1 MNQASRGL
9 IRPYHSKLA
18 FLNQLCDAG
27 WVAVALWVACY
38 FHGRIWGEQYVLA
51 AVLGVGL
58 FSVFAEWDDLYS
70 SRRGAPLYQD
80 LTRTTSAW
88 IGVVAVLLLIGF
100 ASKRSTEYSRV
111 TMFTWFWLA
120 PALVIS
126 WRISVRVA
134 LRTLR
139 RHGRNTRSVAIAGA
153 GVLGE
158 RILRTL
164 LENAWMGLRP
174 VGFFDDNKPIGTRP
188 TEGSDV
194 QVLGDLGDMVGR
206 AQAGAFDLV
215 YIALPL
221 RAEGRVRDVIDG
233 LSNTPATVYFV
244 PDIFA
249 FNLLQARLVPLGGIP
264 TIGVFE
270 TPFASV
276 DGWVKRAEDIVLA
289 SLILLL
295 VSVPML
301 LAAIGV
307 KLSSKGPVFFRQRRY
322 GLDGRAFTVW
332 KFRSMTV
339 CEDGPEIPQ
348 AKRCDPRVTRFGA
361 FLRRTSLDELPQ
373 FFNVLLGAMSIV
385 GPRPHAVAHNEQYRK
400 LIHGYML
407 RHKVKPGITGWAQ
420 INGFRGETDTLDKME
435 RRVEHDLWYICN
447 WSLWLDLRIVL
458 RTAFKG
464 FGGRNTY

>member
-1 MNQASRGL
+1 MR
-9 IRPYHSKLA
+9 
-18 FLNQLCDAG
+18 
-27 WVAVALWVACY
+27 
-38 FHGRIWGEQYVLA
+38 
-51 AVLGVGL
+51 
-58 FSVFAEWDDLYS
+58 
-70 SRRGAPLYQD
+70 
-80 LTRTTSAW
+80 
-88 IGVVAVLLLIGF
+88 VV
-100 ASKRSTEYSRV
+100 
-111 TMFTWFWLA
+111 
-120 PALVIS
+120 
-126 WRISVRVA
+126 

-139 RHGRNTRSVAIAGA
+139 RHGRNSRTVAIAGA

-164 LENAWMGLRP
+164 LDNAWMGLRP
-174 VGFFDDNKPIGTRP
+174 MGFFDDHKPVGSRP
-188 TEGSDV
+188 VEGSDV
-194 QVLGDLGDMVGR
+194 QVLGDLGDMVAR
-206 AQAGAFDLV
+206 AQAGAFDIV

-233 LSNTPATVYFV
+233 LSNTSATVYFV

-276 DGWVKRAEDIVLA
+276 DGWVKRVEDIVLA
-289 SLILLL
+289 SLILLFA
-295 VSVPML
+295 SVPML

-322 GLDGRAFTVW
+322 GLDGRAFLVW

-348 AKRCDPRVTRFGA
+348 AKRFDPRVTPFGA

-373 FFNVLLGAMSIV
+373 FFNVLLGSMSIV

-458 RTAFKG
+458 MTTLKG
-464 FGGRNTY
+464 FAGRNTY